1 MVRQA
6 VRQAHGPEQSRRTHH
21 LSTLSQPVESLKV
34 ERVGGQI
41 TMTEIQNSKQLAFDL
56 IWDLDI
62 VIWNLFGPI
71 LRSGGACNLLFPVYP
86 GLGPIRLS
94 NIMS

>member
-1 MVRQA
+1 
-6 VRQAHGPEQSRRTHH
+6 
-21 LSTLSQPVESLKV
+21 
-34 ERVGGQI
+34 
-41 TMTEIQNSKQLAFDL
+41 MTKIKNSKQLAFDL

-86 GLGPIRLS
+86 GLGNKSISQKLGREVAEKRDEFQNNLS
-94 NIMS
+94 WIVLVIVR

>member
-21 LSTLSQPVESLKV
+21 LTTLSQVE
-34 ERVGGQI
+34 GQI

-56 IWDLDI
+56 IFDRTFNLQFPDKTGFTLRCNPGGGISAALRPACPGWEGNPWD
-62 VIWNLFGPI
+62 N
-71 LRSGGACNLLFPVYP
+71 
-86 GLGPIRLS
+86 
-94 NIMS
+94 